1 MDGQDWFDDY
11 RARLAGI
18 GARAAAAGRGMAGVE
33 ASAASRD
40 GAVTATVDATGVLL
54 RLTITDGGEPLS
66 RPQLAAAVLEAA
78 RLARA
83 QAAREAVAAVAPLI
97 GSGSGAM
104 RMLRAH
110 LQPDAGETPTERGAA
125 R

>member
-11 RARLAGI
+11 RARSAAM
-18 GARAAAAGRGMAGVE
+18 GARAAAAGRGLAAVE

-40 GAVTATVDATGVLL
+40 GIVTATVDAAGALL
-54 RLTITDGGEPLS
+54 RLTIVDGAEPLS
-66 RPQLAAAVLEAA
+66 RRQLATAVLEAA
-78 RLARA
+78 QLARA
-83 QAAREAVAAVAPLI
+83 KAAREAVAAVAPLI
-97 GSGSGAM
+97 GSDTDAM

-110 LQPDAGETPTERGAA
+110 LQPHATADRGAA